1 MTAPDRQLLR
11 PEDATSLEEFQARR
25 VVEQAQIRA
34 SNSSWKGIGRILL
47 SSLIASGAILFWA
60 AMALA
65 KANAGKWVL
74 LVLAIAFTLLFLR
87 MFGRIELRGVRGSKR
102 YMQLDRLSK
111 DWQARAARGEI
122 PQTAPGGPKVWRDEL
137 DEANTQGT

>member
-1 MTAPDRQLLR
+1 MTGLDRQLLR

-47 SSLIASGAILFWA
+47 SSLIASGAILFWG

-65 KANAGKWVL
+65 KANAGRTDCPKAS
-74 LVLAIAFTLLFLR
+74 LAGARDAVRALKAPTSITL
-87 MFGRIELRGVRGSKR
+87 S
-102 YMQLDRLSK
+102 
-111 DWQARAARGEI
+111 
-122 PQTAPGGPKVWRDEL
+122 
-137 DEANTQGT
+137 